1 MIHTFQ
7 RLHAWY
13 KRPNKSKLE
22 QYIESIIII
31 LPLAFLIRTYIY
43 GLYQVPTGSM
53 ETTMLVGEGFF
64 ADKFSYLFRPIKHGD
79 IVTFND
85 PNFDY
90 SDNYFVNLFQNNVWG
105 PANWTKRIIGVPGDY
120 IQGKIEN
127 GIPVLY
133 RNGEK
138 LDEPYLNKFPL
149 LSVFYGNCL
158 LTVSYDQSYSYEDQ
172 PFYRMSSADVQL
184 GKRWAETYKQ
194 DIMRFPRTP
203 AFDQHGRNVDE
214 FDIHLGPDQYWAMG
228 DNRLGS
234 LDSRFWGPLARKL
247 IHGKIILRI
256 WSVDTHASWMILDF
270 IKHPID
276 FWRHVRWRRCLH
288 WMY

>member
-105 PANWTKRIIGVPGDY
+105 PANWTKRIIGVPGDH

-127 GIPVLY
+127 GVPVLY

-172 PFYRMSSADVQL
+172 PFYRMAAADVQL

-194 DIMRFPRTP
+194 DDD
-203 AFDQHGRNVDE
+203 A
-214 FDIHLGPDQYWAMG
+214 LSAY
-228 DNRLGS
+228 
-234 LDSRFWGPLARKL
+234 
-247 IHGKIILRI
+247 
-256 WSVDTHASWMILDF
+256 ASI
-270 IKHPID
+270 
-276 FWRHVRWRRCLH
+276 
-288 WMY
+288 